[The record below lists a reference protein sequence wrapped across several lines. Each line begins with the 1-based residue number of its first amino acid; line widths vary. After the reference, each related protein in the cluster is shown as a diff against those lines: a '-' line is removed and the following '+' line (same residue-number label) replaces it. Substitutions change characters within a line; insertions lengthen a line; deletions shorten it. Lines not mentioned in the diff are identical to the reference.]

1 MLSVRSRL
9 FDVFFGLWT
18 LLQSLFIPALA
29 VLHRPGLT
37 RAAIR
42 FWTRG
47 VLGLSHRIL
56 GLRLREEGVENKHL
70 DAPCIYVCNHQ
81 STWETLAFNQLVPDV
96 CIIAKQE
103 LRKIPVFGWFLRHAP
118 MILVDRSGGGRAMAA
133 MISEA
138 RQEVARG
145 RSILIF
151 PEGTRIGVHEQRKF
165 QPGLIAL
172 YRKLDLPV
180 VPVVH
185 NAGCFWGK
193 GAKRGGT
200 IVASYFP
207 PIPPGLPPAEVMAQV
222 EQLLNTEKSRLVAA
236 MS

>member
-1 MLSVRSRL
+1 MLTVRSKL

-18 LLQSLFIPALA
+18 LLQSPFIPALA
-29 VLHRPGLT
+29 LLKRPGLT

-42 FWTRG
+42 FWTSG

-56 GLRLREEGVENKHL
+56 GLRLHEEGVENKHL
-70 DAPCIYVCNHQ
+70 CSPCIYVCNHQ

-103 LRKIPVFGWFLRHAP
+103 LRKIPVFGWFLSHAP

-138 RQEVARG
+138 RHEVARG

-151 PEGTRIGVHEQRKF
+151 PEGTRIGVHEERKF

-185 NAGCFWGK
+185 NAGCFWSQGP
-193 GAKRGGT
+193 KRSST
-200 IVASYFP
+200 IVVSYFP

-222 EQLLNTEKSRLVAA
+222 ERLLNTEKSRLVPA

>member
-1 MLSVRSRL
+1 MLIVRSRL
-9 FDVFFGLWT
+9 FDVLFGIWT
-18 LLQSLFIPALA
+18 LLQSPFIPALA
-29 VLHRPGLT
+29 LLQRPGLT

-42 FWTRG
+42 FWTGG

-56 GLRLREEGVENKHL
+56 GLRLQEEGIENKHL

-81 STWETLAFNQLVPDV
+81 STWETLAFNQLVPDI
-96 CIIAKQE
+96 CIVAKQE
-103 LRKIPVFGWFLRHAP
+103 LRKIPVFGWFLGHAP
-118 MILVDRSGGGRAMAA
+118 MILIDRSGGGRAMAA

-138 RQEVARG
+138 RREVARG

-151 PEGTRIGVHEQRKF
+151 PEGTRVGIDEQRKF

-185 NAGCFWGK
+185 NAGRFWGK
-193 GAKRGGT
+193 GTKTGGT
-200 IVASYFP
+200 ITVSYFP
-207 PIPPGLPPAEVMAQV
+207 PIPAGLPAAEVMAQV
-222 EQLLNTEKSRLVAA
+222 EALLNTEKARLARSEA
-236 MS
+236 

>member
-1 MLSVRSRL
+1 MLTVRSRL

-18 LLQSLFIPALA
+18 MLQSPFIPALA

-47 VLGLSHRIL
+47 VLGLSRRIL

-70 DAPCIYVCNHQ
+70 GAPCIYVCNHQ
-81 STWETLAFNQLVPDV
+81 STWETLAFNQLVPDI

-103 LRKIPVFGWFLRHAP
+103 LRKIPVFGWFLSHAP
-118 MILVDRSGGGRAMAA
+118 MILIDRSGGGRAMAA

-138 RQEVARG
+138 RHEVARG

-151 PEGTRIGVHEQRKF
+151 PEGTRIGVHEERKF

-185 NAGCFWGK
+185 NAGCFWGE
-193 GAKRGGT
+193 GPKRPGT
-200 IVASYFP
+200 IVVSYFP

-222 EQLLNTEKSRLVAA
+222 EQLLNTEKGRLVAA
-236 MS
+236 ET